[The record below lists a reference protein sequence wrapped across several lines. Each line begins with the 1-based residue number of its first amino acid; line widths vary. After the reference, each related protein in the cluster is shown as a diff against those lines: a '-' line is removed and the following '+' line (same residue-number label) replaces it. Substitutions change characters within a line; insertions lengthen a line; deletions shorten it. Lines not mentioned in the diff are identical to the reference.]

1 MNATRL
7 NEPETEYLVSIRQTL
22 SLAQRRALAALV
34 ARPIYELVP
43 LKGALDAAVALPP
56 RSPITITSSPRL
68 GLDATL
74 SLAESL
80 SARGHDAAPHLA
92 ARLIRDRS
100 HLADVLARLR
110 TAGVRK
116 LFIVGGDGP
125 PVGVIQDGL
134 MLLREMQSMGEIFD
148 ELGVPAYPE
157 GHVSIPRDALLS
169 DLRAKQPL
177 VHAMTTQMSFNAEAV
192 AAWVTTIRSEGIA
205 LPIHLGIPGVVG
217 LLKLT
222 SIATRIGVAD
232 SARYLMKQRGMF
244 GHLATR
250 GSFGPERFLIDLA
263 EVLVDPHA
271 DIRALHVFTMNE
283 VAATIAWQRQMLQE
297 LGD

>member
-1 MNATRL
+1 
-7 NEPETEYLVSIRQTL
+7 VSNMPML
-22 SLAQRRALAALV
+22 SLAQRRALTALV
-34 ARPIYELVP
+34 STPVYELVP
-43 LKGALDAAVALPP
+43 LKRALDAAGALPP
-56 RSPITITSSPRL
+56 RSRVTITSSPRL

-74 SLAESL
+74 SLADSL
-80 SARGHDAAPHLA
+80 SARGHDVAPHLA
-92 ARLIRDRS
+92 ARLIHDRS
-100 HLADVLARLR
+100 HLGDVLARLR

-134 MLLREMQSMGEIFD
+134 MLLREMQKMGEVFD

-157 GHVSIPRDALLS
+157 GHVNIPSDALLR
-169 DLRAKQPL
+169 DLREKQPL
-177 VHAMTTQMSFNAEAV
+177 VHTMTTQMSFNPEAV
-192 AAWVTTIRSEGIA
+192 AAWATTIRGEGIA
-205 LPIHLGIPGVVG
+205 LPIHLGVPGVVG

-232 SARYLMKQRGMF
+232 SARYLMKHRGMF

-263 EVLVDPHA
+263 GVLADPNA